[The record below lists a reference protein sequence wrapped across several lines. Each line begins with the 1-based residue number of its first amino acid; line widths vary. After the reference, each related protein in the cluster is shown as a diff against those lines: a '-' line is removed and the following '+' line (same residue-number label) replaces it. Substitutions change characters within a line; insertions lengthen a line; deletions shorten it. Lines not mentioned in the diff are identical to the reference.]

1 MNYIYVYLGKIPEY
15 MNDSIKSVKR
25 VDPTANIIQVTDDN
39 LNDIISDQ
47 TREVMKLSIPLG
59 GLNPADGQ
67 LWSTSLYRC
76 FLLRDAAKIY
86 GGDYVHFDSDVILY
100 EPFDKIKH
108 LFNKEQIN
116 ITFAEEHAAVFGYS
130 YFPNVELNDLLCNHL
145 FKSFVDSNYRNKL
158 EPRYPSEMRLIG
170 GIAREWNFINRLITI
185 PNEKSDYVFD
195 PSSYGQ
201 YFGGTMRHPP
211 GWFGKHHLIGK
222 EIASGNLKP
231 MMNLF
236 ENKPYVNEVPII
248 NLHIHSKKT
257 KDYVS

>member
-1 MNYIYVYLGKIPEY
+1 MNYIYVYLGKVPEY

-25 VDPTANIIQVTDDN
+25 IDPAANIIQVTDDN

-47 TREVMKLSIPLG
+47 TRQVMKLSNPLF
-59 GLNPADGQ
+59 NKADGR

-76 FLLRDAAKIY
+76 FLLRDAAKFY
-86 GGDYVHFDSDVILY
+86 NVGDYVHFDSDVILY
-100 EPFDKIKH
+100 QPFENVKH
-108 LFNKEQIN
+108 LFDNNRIN
-116 ITFAEEHAAVFGYS
+116 ITFDEEHSAVFGYS
-130 YFPNVELNDLLCNHL
+130 YFPHTILNDWLCEHL
-145 FKSFVDSNYRNKL
+145 FKSFVEENYRNKL
-158 EPRYPSEMRLIG
+158 APTFPNEMRLIG
-170 GIAREWNFINRLITI
+170 GIARELDFINRLTTI

-201 YFGGTMRHPP
+201 YFGGTNRHPP
-211 GWFGKHHLIGK
+211 GWFGEHHLIGK
-222 EIASGNLKP
+222 EISNGKLKP
-231 MMNLF
+231 IMK

>member
-15 MNDSIKSVKR
+15 MNDSIKSVKK
-25 VDPTANIIQVTDDN
+25 VDPAANIIQVTDDN

-47 TREVMKLSIPLG
+47 TRKVMKLSNPLFG
-59 GLNPADGQ
+59 KADGQ

-76 FLLRDAAKIY
+76 FLLRDVAKIH

-116 ITFAEEHAAVFGYS
+116 ITFDEEHSAVFGYS

-145 FKSFVDSNYRNKL
+145 FKSFVEEDYRNKL
-158 EPRYPSEMRLIG
+158 EPRFPNEMKLIG

-185 PNEKSDYVFD
+185 PNKNSDYVFD

-201 YFGGTMRHPP
+201 YFGGTNKHPP
-211 GWFGKHHLIGK
+211 GWFGDHHLVGK
-222 EIASGNLKP
+222 EIGAGKLKP
-231 MMNLF
+231 
-236 ENKPYVNEVPII
+236 EIKESKPYVNGVPII
-248 NLHIHSKKT
+248 NLHIHSKNTHKFIG
-257 KDYVS
+257 

>member
-15 MNDSIKSVKR
+15 MNDSIKSVKNI
-25 VDPTANIIQVTDDN
+25 DPTANIIRVTDDN

-47 TREVMKLSIPLG
+47 TKEVMKLSNPLF
-59 GLNPADGQ
+59 NKADGQ

-76 FLLRDAAKIY
+76 FLLRDAAKIH

-100 EPFDKIKH
+100 EPFNKIKH
-108 LFNKEQIN
+108 LFNKEKIN
-116 ITFAEEHAAVFGYS
+116 ITFDEEHSAVFGYS

-145 FKSFVDSNYRNKL
+145 FKSFVEEDYRNKL
-158 EPRYPSEMRLIG
+158 APRFPNEMQLIG
-170 GIAREWNFINRLITI
+170 GLAREWNFINRLTTI
-185 PNEKSDYVFD
+185 PNKKSDYVFD

-201 YFGGTMRHPP
+201 YFGGTNKHPP

-222 EIASGNLKP
+222 EIGNKNLKP
-231 MMNLF
+231 IMK

-248 NLHIHSKKT
+248 NLHIHSKNTHKFIG
-257 KDYVS
+257 